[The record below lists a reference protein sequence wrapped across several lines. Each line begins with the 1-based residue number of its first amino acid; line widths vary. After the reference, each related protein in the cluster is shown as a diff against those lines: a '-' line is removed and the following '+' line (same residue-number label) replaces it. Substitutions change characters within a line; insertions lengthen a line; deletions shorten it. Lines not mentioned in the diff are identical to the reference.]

1 MSVSYRLGFKIVI
14 SVLEWGRVKRFGWR
28 KIRRRVQVIVA
39 SNGTIP
45 GTNYIS
51 AGSYLQVIFLLLRF
65 TTVACHEY
73 PIVIA
78 MVHSYSPIPS
88 SVKQGWVQQI
98 YKYLLDF
105 YPCSSSSCTY
115 VWSAWSLRESAART
129 MVFPARSLLTTTL
142 LLVLKGQSQ
151 GAKRSIVGMDK
162 C

>member
-88 SVKQGWVQQI
+88 SQWTLKRGWKPIPNLRPRAVLTIDIHCNFLDIDFGQCEWRI
-98 YKYLLDF
+98 SCNLWWYLLHL
-105 YPCSSSSCTY
+105 CQ
-115 VWSAWSLRESAART
+115 V
-129 MVFPARSLLTTTL
+129 VLT
-142 LLVLKGQSQ
+142 
-151 GAKRSIVGMDK
+151 A
-162 C
+162 